1 MDKFIKELIDQS
13 AHFGLG
19 FGLVLLVL
27 FYPLAIAPVIGAFAM
42 YREYRQHG
50 KLIWWNMDL
59 AFWNIGITVAVLTY
73 YFLIKEAS

>member
-19 FGLVLLVL
+19 FGFVLLVL
-27 FYPLAIAPVIGAFAM
+27 FYPLAIAPVIGLFAM
-42 YREYRQHG
+42 YREYRQHNQWV
-50 KLIWWNMDL
+50 WWNMDL
-59 AFWNIGITVAVLTY
+59 VFWNAGITGAVLTY